1 MRWIV
6 AIGMSVAVSLL
17 AYAMLDAQNSRVG
30 ESAPSIA
37 RVNMITV
44 AGCLQQ
50 TEQGGASSDQFMLAN
65 AKMAKME
72 SMTGAE
78 RNGSSTNAQTGN
90 TPGANAPAADAAP
103 SDAPMRPAASS
114 YTLHGSTEEL
124 KRHVNHQVEI
134 TGTLEANGSTAS
146 DSKPSAA
153 TSDQR
158 SSTSEQLSPATSNNH
173 PSSTD
178 NQPSSTTSG
187 AQPSNKASNAQTEGT
202 SSSSRDGGNQAQ
214 GHLAVQSVR
223 MISANCSNP

>member
-90 TPGANAPAADAAP
+90 TPGNSSGGAPL
-103 SDAPMRPAASS
+103 R
-114 YTLHGSTEEL
+114 
-124 KRHVNHQVEI
+124 Q
-134 TGTLEANGSTAS
+134 
-146 DSKPSAA
+146 
-153 TSDQR
+153 Q
-158 SSTSEQLSPATSNNH
+158 
-173 PSSTD
+173 
-178 NQPSSTTSG
+178 
-187 AQPSNKASNAQTEGT
+187 
-202 SSSSRDGGNQAQ
+202 
-214 GHLAVQSVR
+214 
-223 MISANCSNP
+223 